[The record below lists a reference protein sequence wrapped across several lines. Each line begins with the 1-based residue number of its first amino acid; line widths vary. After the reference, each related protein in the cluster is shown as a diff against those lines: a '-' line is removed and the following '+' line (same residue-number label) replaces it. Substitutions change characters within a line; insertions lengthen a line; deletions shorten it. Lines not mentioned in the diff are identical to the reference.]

1 MKVLLRNSSIG
12 LYYAGRKHWVSR
24 PEAAA
29 DLGTI
34 EHALELSRDES
45 FDQMEILVDYNDP
58 VCELVLPIRPRA
70 IQRLPHGKRL
80 R

>member
-34 EHALELSRDES
+34 ERALELSREES
-45 FDQMEILVDYNDP
+45 FDQMEILVDYDDP
-58 VCELVLPIRPRA
+58 ACELVLPLHPRGRSTPA
-70 IQRLPHGKRL
+70 SRR
-80 R
+80 